1 MLLPTLYSTARR
13 AVSGQSRFYALV
25 DSDSCIREGIM
36 AGKSGG
42 RFAAGIAVLTLAGGA
57 CGYDSGS
64 NPTGPGYGDTAAP
77 AISAAAGRS
86 EFRVFTATG
95 DIAATLVEFRAV
107 LGDPANGG
115 TAGPLGGGRR
125 EIKWDAAPAVMP
137 GDFFNTT
144 VKAGAIF
151 STDGSGFQNS
161 DNDFADINPNY
172 ADDFNAFSVPKTF
185 MPIGSEALTVSF
197 RIPGAQTP
205 AATRGFGV
213 VFSDVERVGAA
224 SIKLFDAEGR
234 SLGQYHAPVRSDP
247 AGFSFVGVVFDSSIV
262 AEVRITS
269 GQRALGAGIQDL
281 SDGGN
286 LDLAVMDDYLYAEPQ
301 ELR

>member
-1 MLLPTLYSTARR
+1 
-13 AVSGQSRFYALV
+13 
-25 DSDSCIREGIM
+25 M

-42 RFAAGIAVLTLAGGA
+42 RLAAGIVVLTLAGAA
-57 CGYDSGS
+57 CGYDRGS

-95 DIAATLVEFRAV
+95 EIAATLAEFRTA

-115 TAGPLGGGRR
+115 TAGPLSGGRR
-125 EIKWDAAPAVMP
+125 EIKWDGVPPDFLNVNTFP
-137 GDFFNTT
+137 GDFFNTR

-151 STDGSGFQNS
+151 STDGIGFQNS
-161 DNDFADINPNY
+161 NQDFRDINPDY
-172 ADDFNAFSVPKTF
+172 ANQFDAFSPLVTF
-185 MPIGSEALTVSF
+185 MPIGSEALTVDF
-197 RIPGAQTP
+197 RVPGTETR

-213 VFSDVERVGAA
+213 VFSDVERQGAA

-247 AGFSFVGVVFDSSIV
+247 AGFSFVGVVFDSPIV
-262 AEVRITS
+262 AQVRITS
-269 GQRALGAGIQDL
+269 GQRALGAGVEDL

-286 LDLAVMDDYLYAEPQ
+286 LDLVVMDDYLYAEPQ
-301 ELR
+301 EIR

>member
-1 MLLPTLYSTARR
+1 MT
-13 AVSGQSRFYALV
+13 
-25 DSDSCIREGIM
+25 
-36 AGKSGG
+36 GKSGG
-42 RFAAGIAVLTLAGGA
+42 RIAAGIAVLTLAGAA
-57 CGYDSGS
+57 CGYDRGS
-64 NPTGPGYGDTAAP
+64 NPTGPGYGDTV
-77 AISAAAGRS
+77 AAAMSTAAARS
-86 EFRVFTATG
+86 QFQVFTATG
-95 DIAATLVEFRAV
+95 DIAPTLVEFRAA
-107 LGDPANGG
+107 LGDPSNGG

-125 EIKWDAAPAVMP
+125 EIKWDGVPADKLNLPTFP

-151 STDGSGFQNS
+151 TTDGTGFQNS
-161 DNDFADINPNY
+161 NRDFDDINPDY
-172 ADDFNAFSVPKTF
+172 ADEFNAFSAPVTF
-185 MPIGSEALTVSF
+185 MPIGSEALTVNF
-197 RIPGAQTP
+197 RIPGAETP

-269 GQRALGAGIQDL
+269 GQRALGAGVQDL

-286 LDLAVMDDYLYAEPQ
+286 LDLVVMDDYLYAEPQ
-301 ELR
+301 EIR